1 MFYTYNKSNNF
12 YYYNIEKDKHVFIGD
27 KTKFINFLAKNIN
40 FYSDNY
46 NSRWNCKLLDSQNIT
61 GNDLSIIHYIDT
73 NIYPKEKV
81 TLRPIIYYDGNFRI
95 INIRN
100 YLDDAL
106 IIARTD
112 NIQLNYKYIRC
123 YNPYK
128 CKKRHSGYQYYN
140 KPRHTYRTKRLN
152 SIPEY
157 KQYIKVRS
165 RDKELPVWWDDTLR
179 KVSCC
184 WKDQRKFKKQF
195 KADSKSIRYNSYDD
209 EKYDIDAL
217 LEEDFLK

>member
-100 YLDDAL
+100 YLDDA
-106 IIARTD
+106 
-112 NIQLNYKYIRC
+112 
-123 YNPYK
+123 
-128 CKKRHSGYQYYN
+128 
-140 KPRHTYRTKRLN
+140 
-152 SIPEY
+152 
-157 KQYIKVRS
+157 
-165 RDKELPVWWDDTLR
+165 
-179 KVSCC
+179 
-184 WKDQRKFKKQF
+184 
-195 KADSKSIRYNSYDD
+195 
-209 EKYDIDAL
+209 
-217 LEEDFLK
+217 